1 MIIAMERQGMVAIN
15 THMHG
20 AGGNTYFTKRDGKDK
35 STRVDYILVQSN
47 HTSMIT
53 GCMTDKRRGFA
64 LQSNGGYQLNDHI
77 PIVMNA
83 NFGAKLCS
91 RKKKN
96 WIDKNDMRHAMINK
110 KDEKILDVQRQ
121 MEEYAVK
128 KNAEDKNYHLTN
140 VGERWDDM
148 SRELAR
154 VEGDVYSASNR
165 VRRSDNCIE
174 LYKQLLLIR
183 VDGCRRMDEISWVLN
198 KGCTIVDVI
207 KYTITIVD
215 VRRMN
220 KLEAM
225 AREEEEWRGM
235 SMTEENET
243 DEDKEDEE
251 ENTEYTTK
259 KEPRWRGGS
268 ISSNYEVEEQE
279 QILIQTKYGYVRNE
293 GACRVILKMWPTAVR
308 KLRTEKQMDAERK
321 KRHLDN
327 RRAEAAH
334 LEEDEKITTLLECG
348 TP

>member
-1 MIIAMERQGMVAIN
+1 M
-15 THMHG
+15 
-20 AGGNTYFTKRDGKDK
+20 
-35 STRVDYILVQSN
+35 
-47 HTSMIT
+47 
-53 GCMTDKRRGFA
+53 
-64 LQSNGGYQLNDHI
+64 NDHI

-110 KDEKILDVQRQ
+110 DDEKRLDVQRQ
-121 MEEYAVK
+121 MEEYDVK

-165 VRRSDNCIE
+165 VKRSDNSIE

-183 VDGCRRMDEISWVLN
+183 VDGCRRMDEIRWVLN

-207 KYTITIVD
+207 KYTIIIVD

-225 AREEEEWRGM
+225 AREERGM
-235 SMTEENET
+235 E
-243 DEDKEDEE
+243 
-251 ENTEYTTK
+251 
-259 KEPRWRGGS
+259 RGEHG
-268 ISSNYEVEEQE
+268 
-279 QILIQTKYGYVRNE
+279 
-293 GACRVILKMWPTAVR
+293 
-308 KLRTEKQMDAERK
+308 
-321 KRHLDN
+321 
-327 RRAEAAH
+327 
-334 LEEDEKITTLLECG
+334 
-348 TP
+348 